1 MHPIAKHALPSA
13 FHTAALTCV
22 DVFLSRELPE
32 ISTDGKPPR
41 QHHRCAISSQA
52 ACRSWLLRTRGRF
65 PASAA
70 SRGRGQPPTVMLP
83 PQSPF
88 RTATAFLGK
97 SGKRHRWCEAVPR
110 RGTRWRRKRGLPA
123 PRYLLVP
130 RTTGTF
136 PAALRDPWRPCEASP
151 DSEAF
156 PSGYQA
162 PMPGGRL
169 APPPRFPLPAEKP
182 PPVRS
187 SKDAPP
193 DESRTTAPFHVQKPE
208 KGRLCEEFPKL
219 ASHGLA
225 QLPAIQRNREKTAG
239 NAKPSRSRPRGL
251 PPGRSRGGAAWP
263 AAQVAAWPAAW
274 GAAWPAAWVA
284 DCAASL
290 GLWRGPN
297 RHQPPS
303 GVARGPYS
311 RLPRRRMT
319 IGATNKLPAKTNV
332 FAGSW
337 LMVLMCSS
345 RQSVSRGWP
354 RAHPDTG
361 AGLGGRVPDG
371 RHGMRRTARGLE
383 LRAGLHRAPHA
394 AAAGPNC
401 AGRGCSPGAASRARP
416 GTRRT
421 ATPTP

>member
-1 MHPIAKHALPSA
+1 MDGFRRARPHAGVANRPPSCCRPSHP
-13 FHTAALTCV
+13 F
-22 DVFLSRELPE
+22 
-32 ISTDGKPPR
+32 
-41 QHHRCAISSQA
+41 
-52 ACRSWLLRTRGRF
+52 
-65 PASAA
+65 
-70 SRGRGQPPTVMLP
+70 
-83 PQSPF
+83 
-88 RTATAFLGK
+88 
-97 SGKRHRWCEAVPR
+97 
-110 RGTRWRRKRGLPA
+110 
-123 PRYLLVP
+123 
-130 RTTGTF
+130 
-136 PAALRDPWRPCEASP
+136 
-151 DSEAF
+151 
-156 PSGYQA
+156 
-162 PMPGGRL
+162 
-169 APPPRFPLPAEKP
+169 APPPHFWESPAKDTDGARQSPGEAPAGDESGGCRRRGICSSLAQPEPSLRLCGIHGARARLARIARHSRQGIKHRCPEAVSHHRPVSPLPAEKP

>member
-1 MHPIAKHALPSA
+1 MHPIAKHAQPSA
-13 FHTAALTCV
+13 FHAAALTCV

-169 APPPRFPLPAEKP
+169 APPPRFPPPRGKAAARAKFQRRPARRIPHYRALSRAKTRKGAS
-182 PPVRS
+182 VRGIPE
-187 SKDAPP
+187 AGQPWP
-193 DESRTTAPFHVQKPE
+193 RTTPRH
-208 KGRLCEEFPKL
+208 
-219 ASHGLA
+219 S
-225 QLPAIQRNREKTAG
+225 
-239 NAKPSRSRPRGL
+239 AKPRENSR
-251 PPGRSRGGAAWP
+251 
-263 AAQVAAWPAAW
+263 
-274 GAAWPAAWVA
+274 
-284 DCAASL
+284 
-290 GLWRGPN
+290 
-297 RHQPPS
+297 
-303 GVARGPYS
+303 
-311 RLPRRRMT
+311 
-319 IGATNKLPAKTNV
+319 
-332 FAGSW
+332 
-337 LMVLMCSS
+337 
-345 RQSVSRGWP
+345 
-354 RAHPDTG
+354 
-361 AGLGGRVPDG
+361 
-371 RHGMRRTARGLE
+371 
-383 LRAGLHRAPHA
+383 
-394 AAAGPNC
+394 
-401 AGRGCSPGAASRARP
+401 
-416 GTRRT
+416 
-421 ATPTP
+421 